1 MLFIHDEILSAK
13 RLNFVS
19 HFETKNRSAK
29 EIIEKIISN
38 ASFEYFY
45 DSRKPEY
52 DYKITITTKE
62 ELKEFMEFFKKH
74 PFGET
79 EYICIKRYNVNLK
92 DTFEIINKYDDCEF
106 VDHIYVEQLDKNEWV
121 NYLNYSIIYDFLKT
135 FEKTL
140 PKNPTN
146 MDIIIN
152 AYDYVKSREYFEEED
167 KKSLISKKFYTSVLS
182 PYIVCAGFVKQ
193 FNCIL
198 KEYGIP
204 CYEYQFKNKGS
215 RGHDVSMVYI
225 EGHGIY
231 FFDITRDCF
240 TRKDQSTPLKNESK
254 YSGFM
259 LPYTYYLSNKLLND
273 NFDKEL
279 LKNPKIM
286 EIKKRYAKQQIENGK
301 DELVNVFNEHQF
313 EKAYLL
319 QTLVDV
325 DFELLKCD
333 SLFGQVSNTKEMMTA
348 QIYDALLKINNY
360 FGPEINDVDLFI
372 DFLINAKKNSDLK
385 DNKLYYQKA
394 VISKFLCNECINLSD
409 SMEKINKKIL
419 T

>member
-19 HFETKNRSAK
+19 HLSSKNKSAK
-29 EIIEKIISN
+29 EVISQIISDN
-38 ASFEYFY
+38 SVKYFY
-45 DSRKPEY
+45 DDKKPEY
-52 DYKITITTKE
+52 DYKITVTTKE
-62 ELKEFMEFFKKH
+62 ELEGFMEFFKNH
-74 PFGET
+74 PLEEK
-79 EYICIKRYNVNLK
+79 EYICIKRYNLNLK
-92 DTFEIINKYDDCEF
+92 DTFEIISKYDDTEF

-121 NYLNYSIIYDFLKT
+121 NYLDYSIIYDFLKT

-152 AYDYVKSREYFEEED
+152 AYDYVKSREYFEEDD
-167 KKSLISKKFYTSVLS
+167 KKSLISKKFSTSVLS

-215 RGHDVSMVYI
+215 RGHDVSMVYV
-225 EGHGIY
+225 EGYGIY
-231 FFDITRDCF
+231 FFDITSDCF
-240 TRKDQSTPLKNESK
+240 TRKDQATPLKNESK

-259 LPYTYYLSNKLLND
+259 LPYTYYLNNKLLND

-279 LKNPKIM
+279 LKNPKIN
-286 EIKKRYAKQQIENGK
+286 ELKKKYAKQQIRNGNDRK
-301 DELVNVFNEHQF
+301 VDIFNEETF
-313 EKAYLL
+313 DKAYLL

-325 DFELLKCD
+325 DIELLKCD
-333 SLFGQVSNTKEMMTA
+333 RLFGRVSYTKEEMTTL
-348 QIYDALLKINNY
+348 IYDALLKINDY
-360 FGPEINDVDLFI
+360 FGPEITDVDLFI
-372 DFLINAKKNSDLK
+372 DFLISSKRNSELKN
-385 DNKLYYQKA
+385 NKLYYQKA
-394 VISKFLCNECINLSD
+394 VISKYAGNESVNLSE
-409 SMEKINKKIL
+409 SMGKINKKIL